1 VVCDGCNADC
11 PRRDFSKGQL
21 RKPYP
26 RCYDCT
32 QGTAGQKRALDYD
45 VYECNECGRQ
55 FSDENALAQHRHT
68 HRARS
73 FPCPGCGQLYRGM
86 TDAAS
91 HFESGGCSACRDKE
105 QARRVAYERVAQ
117 TAGSSNF
124 LVNPHMLT
132 HNGESGGGYSAGGA
146 NYVCHACKRTFS
158 LLASLMQHT
167 ENRPACRQGKNPNV
181 NLQLTHHTTAPQ
193 PQRLKFFHGTTWQS
207 ACSIHDR
214 GFIPSQSGCLGEGTY
229 VARED
234 KARRFAELRAM
245 ETGGYGGLV
254 ELLVTVRNPK
264 YVIANDYH
272 WQSEGYDACRAERT
286 SASTNIEWCIRD
298 PSAIEVIRIE
308 TVYG

>member
-1 VVCDGCNADC
+1 MVVCDGCNADC

-124 LVNPHMLT
+124 LVNPH
-132 HNGESGGGYSAGGA
+132 SS
-146 NYVCHACKRTFS
+146 R
-158 LLASLMQHT
+158 
-167 ENRPACRQGKNPNV
+167 
-181 NLQLTHHTTAPQ
+181 TTASPAVATRREA
-193 PQRLKFFHGTTWQS
+193 PTMFATRASVPSH
-207 ACSIHDR
+207 CS
-214 GFIPSQSGCLGEGTY
+214 Q
-229 VARED
+229 A
-234 KARRFAELRAM
+234 
-245 ETGGYGGLV
+245 
-254 ELLVTVRNPK
+254 
-264 YVIANDYH
+264 
-272 WQSEGYDACRAERT
+272 
-286 SASTNIEWCIRD
+286 
-298 PSAIEVIRIE
+298 
-308 TVYG
+308 